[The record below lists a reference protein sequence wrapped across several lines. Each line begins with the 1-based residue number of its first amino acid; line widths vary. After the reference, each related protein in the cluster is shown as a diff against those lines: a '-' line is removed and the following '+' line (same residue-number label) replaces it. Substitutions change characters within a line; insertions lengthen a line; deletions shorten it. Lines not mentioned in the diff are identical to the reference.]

1 MMPITTDASNPSRK
15 RMPARSRSS
24 SKATAMLSTTNVEP
38 GETYAFTAFWKN
50 SYHQENRH
58 TERPRLRWMR
68 ASVLGCY

>member
-1 MMPITTDASNPSRK
+1 MPITTDASNPSRK

-50 SYHQENRH
+50 SYQAYL
-58 TERPRLRWMR
+58 ERNGSTKRIVTP
-68 ASVLGCY
+68 SDPG